1 MWLNVLYVN
10 KPKLR
15 VASLGLLSPL
25 PIPEGSWK
33 IITMDFIEGLPRSN
47 SFNCIL
53 VVVDRFSK
61 YAYFLPLSHPFIA
74 LQVAVLFMIN
84 IFKLHDLPQA
94 IVSDRDKIFTSNLWR
109 ELFKLLG
116 TDLQMSSAYHS
127 QTDGQSKRVNQCVE
141 TYLRCFVNSCP
152 AKWSTWLALVEFWYN
167 TSFHSSLG
175 NTLEIWEL
183 RHPVPVTTLT

>member
-1 MWLNVLYVN
+1 
-10 KPKLR
+10 
-15 VASLGLLSPL
+15 
-25 PIPEGSWK
+25 
-33 IITMDFIEGLPRSN
+33 MDFIEGLPRSN